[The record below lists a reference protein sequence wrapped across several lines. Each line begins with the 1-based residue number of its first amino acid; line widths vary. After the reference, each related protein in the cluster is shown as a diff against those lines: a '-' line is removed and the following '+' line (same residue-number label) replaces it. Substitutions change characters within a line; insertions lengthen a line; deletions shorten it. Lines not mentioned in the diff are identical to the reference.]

1 MTIVGGRVRRLLER
15 GVWMPRA
22 LSAAPMDGA
31 LTGQRAPG
39 QGLVNM
45 TRCIECL
52 SMMMMTIIVF
62 SSLPVPASADAG
74 GANATPKGA
83 APSPLD
89 WGPCSSGQGDESIEC
104 TVVTVPLDHSD
115 PSAGSTAV
123 RVGRIP
129 ATGGAAKG
137 AIFYNPG
144 GPGLSPVEGLASFAA
159 RLSPQVRGDHD
170 IIGVDP
176 RGVGGSEAIPCGAIT
191 TEPPSTSYSVFPSD
205 PGQLAEQFDVLDPWL
220 RATCDSASPLLKHVG
235 SIDAARDIEQV
246 RGLLGI
252 DRIDYYGIS
261 YGAVIGAVY
270 SRLFP
275 AHLRSLT
282 LDSPAD
288 PNAWFGAGRPA
299 PLWARLG
306 TAEYG
311 EATLEDL
318 FIACESAGG
327 RCQWAPTIRS
337 DYEHVTGALRTER
350 LTVPGT
356 VSFDA
361 SAFQST
367 VVGALYRFNQ
377 SGGDDYETLFRLIHA
392 LAQVADGTAPDA
404 EPALA
409 DSAIGP
415 QARAGLGVLSQ
426 DATVSRMLTVDAVVC
441 ADAHEPSWREA
452 WLMSATAAEAD
463 SPGFGYYWISQDSI
477 CNGWPVTEDLVEDS
491 ADALRGGTIDVPFLV
506 LSNAHDPVV
515 GEWDAD
521 RVGGLGPR
529 GEAVVVTDG
538 WGHGVLRSC
547 RARPRSSPTTSSP
560 ASLPDHRPGAAV
572 TRRPSPGEPSPRT
585 HR

>member
-22 LSAAPMDGA
+22 LSAAPMDDV

-52 SMMMMTIIVF
+52 SMMVAIIVF

-74 GANATPKGA
+74 GAEATPRGA
-83 APSPLD
+83 AQSPLD

-129 ATGGAAKG
+129 AAGGAAKG

-144 GPGLSPVEGLASFAA
+144 GPGLSPVEGLTSFAA
-159 RLSPQVRGDHD
+159 RLGPQLRGDHD

-176 RGVGGSEAIPCGAIT
+176 RGVGGSEAVPCGAIT

-205 PGQLAEQFDVLDPWL
+205 PGQLAEQFDALDPWL
-220 RATCDSASPLLKHVG
+220 RATCDSASPLLRHVG

-261 YGAVIGAVY
+261 YGAVVGAVY

-282 LDSPAD
+282 LDSPD
-288 PNAWFGAGRPA
+288 DSEAWFGAGRPD

-306 TAEYG
+306 PAEYG

-318 FIACESAGG
+318 FSACESAGS
-327 RCQWAPTIRS
+327 RCQWAPTIRA
-337 DYEHVTGALRTER
+337 DYEHVIEALRTER

-356 VSFDA
+356 GSFDA
-361 SAFQST
+361 SAFQNT

-377 SGGDDYETLFRLIHA
+377 NGRDDYETLLGLIHA

-404 EPALA
+404 EPASD
-409 DSAIGP
+409 DSVIG
-415 QARAGLGVLSQ
+415 QQTRAGFGALSQ

-441 ADAHEPSWREA
+441 ADAHEPQQQEA
-452 WLMSATAAEAD
+452 WFRSAAAAEAD

-477 CNGWPVTEDLVEDS
+477 CNGWFAAGNRGEDS
-491 ADALRGGTIDVPFLV
+491 VGISDYGTIDVPFLV

-515 GEWDAD
+515 GEWGAD
-521 RVGGLGPR
+521 RVKGLGPR
-529 GEAVVVTDG
+529 GEAVAVTDG
-538 WGHGVLRSC
+538 WGHGVLRGSSC
-547 RARPRSSPTTSSP
+547 
-560 ASLPDHRPGAAV
+560 AAAQFSDYV
-572 TRRPSPGEPSPRT
+572 ISGVPPRPSAGCGSDAPPFAG
-585 HR
+585 